1 MLSRLGRGA
10 CRMRTL
16 PGCCS
21 SAPQNNHKT
30 CVIFH
35 DLARNGSA
43 FDASAALRAAEPLR
57 DCSECVLIT
66 SVISAHTATATG
78 PTYMAPLVA
87 KPSQA
92 NVSTNGSAAQGRAN
106 APAQPRKRGR

>member
-21 SAPQNNHKT
+21 SAPQNGHNM
-30 CVIFH
+30 CVYFH

-43 FDASAALRAAEPLR
+43 FDASAAWRAAEPLR

-66 SVISAHTATATG
+66 SAHTATTTG
-78 PTYMAPLVA
+78 
-87 KPSQA
+87 
-92 NVSTNGSAAQGRAN
+92 
-106 APAQPRKRGR
+106 